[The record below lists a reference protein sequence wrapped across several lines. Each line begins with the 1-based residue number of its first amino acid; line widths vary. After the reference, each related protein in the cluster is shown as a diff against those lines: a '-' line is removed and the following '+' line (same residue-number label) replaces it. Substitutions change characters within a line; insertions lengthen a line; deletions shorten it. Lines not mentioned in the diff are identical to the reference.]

1 MSGTDAQVR
10 VTGDVRGQLVIGD
23 HNVVV
28 TAERSI
34 VTVLQPGERPEP
46 TRRKRIEL
54 LPRRTGA
61 LRGRESEIGEIRLA
75 VAEEEPIQVHGGEG
89 VGKSTLV
96 RHVARMMAGRESG
109 IVFLNGSGRDVDDI
123 AQDIFESCYDSFAY
137 RPSVIEMQRMMAG
150 IGACF
155 VIDDL
160 DCPRSELTGL
170 LDRAPD
176 ATFVLT
182 SAEQTLWGSGRILP
196 LRGLGRQDGRSLLG
210 DALGRALTSA
220 EADTADALWEAT
232 SGNPLALLRAAAA
245 SRPDGS
251 GARLP
256 SPSELPDILA
266 RVLDDLTAA
275 ERDVVSLLGAT
286 EGWMSTELIAVL
298 VDEPSSLP
306 QAADHLTALGITTA
320 CDDGLQLTQG
330 AREALPEHLKLKAGQ
345 LADLAGRLTEWATSP
360 GAQARRLS
368 DDSRFVSAVIQATIT
383 TGKPRV
389 GAQLAAEVAPSAA
402 SSLRM
407 GPWRRILEHGLQAAT
422 ASRDQRLIA
431 YFTHEEGIRSLL
443 TGKRVAAVAALTAA
457 ATIWSQLGEHTL
469 AEATRQTQH
478 LFGPTTSTPPTGHV
492 PSGPHAS
499 ASHPTDP
506 TAGHAPT
513 SHGSH
518 STAGHSPAPADPG
531 PATGTSTASTS
542 GSAHAGGSGAAK
554 AGLGKVMSGLTGKLI
569 LGGGLAGLVASGV
582 VFGLNGNAPET
593 VPVHVKV
600 TSAIIEVSL
609 PGTREKGCRT
619 GQGQTDC
626 TTTVTPKKG
635 ESGPIEVRPNSP
647 LPDGVHFVY
656 WGCDQGPS
664 ASACT
669 VRADQERTV
678 CVTTTSPKDKAA
690 RTACTKLAGIGDE
703 PDKQDPSKSPTAMSP
718 VMVMTPGGYIS
729 EVSAD
734 FAGQPVCRSDTTSQ
748 NRADGNFLSCR
759 FVVPTG
765 TTLRLKATRRDRN
778 PDLVDGDNS
787 QVPIGFVGC
796 DEQNDPYA
804 SPALA
809 TCTVR
814 VNKGTVLCLE
824 APVGLRNMCSAYGT
838 SDWPALPATP
848 PPGFSPGPHYSDS
861 YYTN

>member
-1 MSGTDAQVR
+1 MSGTGARVR
-10 VTGDVRGQLVIGD
+10 ITGDVRGQLVIGD

-34 VTVLQPGERPEP
+34 VTVLQPGERPEL

-54 LPRRTGA
+54 LPRRTGE
-61 LRGRESEIGEIRLA
+61 LRGREREIGEIRSA
-75 VAEEEPIQVHGGEG
+75 VAEADPIQVHGGEG
-89 VGKSTLV
+89 VGKSALV
-96 RHVARMMAGRESG
+96 RHAARMMAGRESG
-109 IVFLNGSGRDVDDI
+109 IVFLNGSGHDVDDI

-137 RPSVIEMQRMMAG
+137 RPSLIEMRRLMGG
-150 IGACF
+150 IGTCF

-160 DCPRSELTGL
+160 NCPRSELTAL

-176 ATFVLT
+176 AAFVLT
-182 SAEQTLWGSGRILP
+182 SAEQTLWGNGRILP

-220 EADTADALWEAT
+220 EADTADALWEVT

-251 GARLP
+251 DVRLP
-256 SPSELPDILA
+256 SPGELPDILA
-266 RVLDDLTAA
+266 RVLGDLTAA
-275 ERDVVSLLGAT
+275 ERHIVSLLGAA
-286 EGWMSTELIAVL
+286 EGWMSAELLAVL
-298 VDEPSSLP
+298 VDEPGSLL
-306 QAADHLTALGITTA
+306 QTADHLTALGITTA
-320 CDDGLQLTQG
+320 CDDGLQLTQT

-345 LADLAGRLTEWATSP
+345 LADTAGRLTEWATSP
-360 GAQARRLS
+360 DAQERRLS
-368 DDSRFVSAVIQATIT
+368 NDSRFVSAVIQATIT
-383 TGKPRV
+383 AGKPRV
-389 GAQLAAEVAPSAA
+389 GARLAASVAPSAA
-402 SSLRM
+402 CSLRM
-407 GPWRRILEHGLQAAT
+407 GPWRRILEHGVQAAT
-422 ASRDQRLIA
+422 AARDQRLIA

-478 LFGPTTSTPPTGHV
+478 LFGPTTSAPPTGHV
-492 PSGPHAS
+492 PSGPHSSVSQPA
-499 ASHPTDP
+499 DP
-506 TAGHAPT
+506 GAGHAPA

-518 STAGHSPAPADPG
+518 PTTGHSSAPADPG
-531 PATGTSTASTS
+531 AGTGTSTANVS

-554 AGLGKVMSGLTGKLI
+554 AGFGKVLSGLTGKLV

-582 VFGLNGNAPET
+582 VFGVNGDAPT
-593 VPVHVKV
+593 TIPVHVKV
-600 TSAIIEVSL
+600 TSTIIEVSL
-609 PGTREKGCRT
+609 PGTREKGCRA
-619 GQGQTDC
+619 GNGKTDC

-635 ESGPIEVRPNSP
+635 ESGPVEVQPNSP

-664 ASACT
+664 ASTCT
-669 VRADQERTV
+669 VRADRERTV

-690 RTACTKLAGIGDE
+690 RAACTRLVGSDE
-703 PDKQDPSKSPTAMSP
+703 PDNQDQPESPIAMSP

-734 FAGQPVCRSDTTSQ
+734 VAGQPVCRSDTAPR
-748 NRADGNFLSCR
+748 NRAGTGFLSCR

-765 TTLRLKATRRDRN
+765 TTLHLKATRRDRN
-778 PDLVDGDNS
+778 PDLVNGDNS
-787 QVPIGFVGC
+787 EVRIGFVGC
-796 DEQNDPYA
+796 DERNDALA

-824 APVGLRNMCSAYGT
+824 APVGLRGMCSAYGT
-838 SDWPALPATP
+838 SGWPTLPATP